1 MAAIYGVIVHWIMAK
16 QTCVAAHSTD
26 AEIRAYFSGVQ
37 LNKYLRC
44 VQTFL
49 RHDMSKP
56 TIIYEDNQAA
66 LDIMAAGHITS
77 RVKHM
82 AVPIAICHEDIKEG
96 NSVGE
101 KILGILNPADLGTK
115 PLPSSSYHRQSRQ
128 LRGQRYYPAPGTLH
142 YELLQVNLVN
152 QRINEVE
159 NGKSDG
165 LVNIHA
171 FRTMTSAISD
181 NKNQVKLDPQLKHA
195 PK

>member
-1 MAAIYGVIVHWIMAK
+1 MAK

-26 AEIRAYFSGVQ
+26 AEIRAYYSGVQ

-82 AVPIAICHEDIKEG
+82 AVPIAICHEDIKAG
-96 NSVGE
+96 NSEGH
-101 KILGILNPADLGTK
+101 KILGILNPSDLGTK
-115 PLPSSSYHRQSRQ
+115 PLPASSFHRQSRQ
-128 LRGQRYYPAPGTLH
+128 LRGQRYYPAAGTLH
-142 YELLQVNLVN
+142 GKLMQVELVN
-152 QRINEVE
+152 QRINKIE
-159 NGKSDG
+159 NGKCDG

-171 FRTMTSAISD
+171 YRTMTSVYD
-181 NKNQVKLDPQLKHA
+181 NKDQGKHDLQLKLA
-195 PK
+195 PR